1 MTVISIHPSIETVRM
16 WHDTSSAHLLN
27 LNTLTQCSQMDTTFR
42 KYSKHVPWQLL
53 AVWLVLTGEVV
64 VGLGLLVRWRSERGG
79 WLVTVGGGWRGSVVP
94 LRGRRSVLAAFH
106 QVCSLR
112 EGWTPFLIRSRYTVK
127 QITAQ
132 RGRGQLYTSMC
143 CIIIVEGQPV
153 YSVIPSNRTC

>member
-1 MTVISIHPSIETVRM
+1 MISRETTFIETVRM
-16 WHDTSSAHLLN
+16 WHDTPSAHLLN

-53 AVWLVLTGEVV
+53 AVWLVLTGEVM

-94 LRGRRSVLAAFH
+94 LRRRRSVLAAFH
-106 QVCSLR
+106 QVCPLR
-112 EGWTPFLIRSRYTVK
+112 EGWTPFLIRSRCTVK

-132 RGRGQLYTSMC
+132 RGCVQLYTSMC

-153 YSVIPSNRTC
+153 YSVIPSNPTS